1 MQTIKKFHPNT
12 IYSSSSSKN
21 TFQLLERNG
30 HHLIFRVWKANDRIS
45 YIISATS
52 TNKADEK
59 GAFEE
64 ILLMDGSRVQS
75 DSPAKTT
82 RVYNYAA

>member
-21 TFQLLERNG
+21 TFQLLERSG
-30 HHLIFRVWKANDRIS
+30 HHLIFKVWKPKDRFS
-45 YIISATS
+45 YKISALS
-52 TNKADEK
+52 TYKADEK

-64 ILLMDGSRVQS
+64 ILLMDGSRVRS
-75 DSPAKTT
+75 DYPAKKK
-82 RVYNYAA
+82 RVYNNAA